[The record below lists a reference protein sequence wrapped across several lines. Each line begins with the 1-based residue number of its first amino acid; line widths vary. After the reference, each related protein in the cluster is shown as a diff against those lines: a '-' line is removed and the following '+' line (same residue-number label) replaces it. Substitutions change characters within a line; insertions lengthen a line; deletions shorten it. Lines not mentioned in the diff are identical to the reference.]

1 MMTSTDIDNLLDV
14 LAKVLIRCFIL
25 GMVALILAFVVYMI
39 ASRPI
44 IGIHSSLFGLSEQSV
59 ILMYY
64 YGMALVK
71 LIVFMFFLIPY
82 IAIRMVLAKRR

>member
-1 MMTSTDIDNLLDV
+1 MTSTDIDNLLDV